1 MKFGLLFSQQV
12 PPGSGHTWREPYAD
26 MLECLPVAEDL
37 GYASCFQVSHHAQ
50 ADGLCPGPLIAC
62 AAAAAVTR
70 RMRIGTS
77 VLLVPLYA
85 PLKLAEDVAVLD
97 NLSGGRFVFGVAPG
111 YVAKE
116 FAAHGIPRGQRV
128 GRFEEALDL
137 MLRAWTEDWFEFDG
151 RYYRVPH
158 TQVTP
163 KPAQQ
168 PHPPIWYGV
177 SAPASL
183 RRAAR
188 RRAVQIMSPRH
199 GLEELVA
206 HYRPYEQAAQE
217 IGWIIPE
224 RPIIRSVFVA
234 PTKAEAEAIAAPA
247 LNYLFRELYG
257 AASAAGERVLRA
269 ADGSVI
275 TDKDQVGFE
284 NFKDRYII
292 GDPDTAIEQLTHY
305 RDAVQPTEVVCWMH
319 LPGLPGAAVMR
330 SVELFARAVMPHFQS
345 AEAKPSPTAE
355 RR

>member
-1 MKFGLLFSQQV
+1 MQFGLLFSQQV
-12 PPGSGHTWREPYAD
+12 PPDSGLAWREPYAD
-26 MLECLPVAEDL
+26 MLQCLTVAEDF

-50 ADGLCPGPLIAC
+50 PDGLCPSPLVAC
-62 AAAAAVTR
+62 AGAAAVTE
-70 RMRIGTS
+70 RMRIGTA

-116 FAAHGIPRGQRV
+116 FAAHGIPRQQRV

-137 MLRAWTEDWFEFDG
+137 MVRAWSEEWFEFDG
-151 RYYRVPH
+151 RYYQVPR

-163 KPAQQ
+163 KPTQR

-188 RRAVQIMSPRH
+188 RHAVQIMSPRH

-206 HYRPYEQAAQE
+206 HFQPYEEAAKE
-217 IGWIIPE
+217 IGWTIPE

-234 PTKAEAEAIAAPA
+234 PTTAEAEAIAAPA

-257 AASAAGERVLRA
+257 AAAAAGERVLRA
-269 ADGSVI
+269 ADGSPI
-275 TDKDQVGFE
+275 TDKAQVGFE

-292 GDPDTAIEQLTHY
+292 GDPDVAVAQLT
-305 RDAVQPTEVVCWMH
+305 RLQEAVQPTEIVCWMH
-319 LPGLPGAAVMR
+319 LPGLRGAEVMR
-330 SVELFARAVMPHFQS
+330 SVELFARAVMPHFQ
-345 AEAKPSPTAE
+345 
-355 RR
+355 

>member
-12 PPGSGHTWREPYAD
+12 PPGSGISSREPYED
-26 MLECLPVAEDL
+26 MLKCLPVAEDL
-37 GYASCFQVSHHAQ
+37 GYSSCFQVSHHAQ
-50 ADGLCPGPLIAC
+50 ADGLCPAPLIAC
-62 AAAAAVTR
+62 AGAAAVTK
-70 RMRIGTS
+70 RMRIGTA
-77 VLLVPLYA
+77 VLLVPMYA

-116 FAAHGIPRGQRV
+116 FAAHGIPRHQRV

-137 MLRAWTEDWFEFDG
+137 MVRAWTEDSFEFDG
-151 RYYRVPH
+151 RYYHVPR

-163 KPAQQ
+163 KPAQR

-183 RRAAR
+183 KRAAR
-188 RRAVQIMSPRH
+188 RHAVQIMSPRH
-199 GLEELVA
+199 GVEELAA
-206 HYRPYEQAAQE
+206 HYDPYEQTAKE
-217 IGWIIPE
+217 IGWAIPE
-224 RPIIRSVFVA
+224 RPIIRSLFVA
-234 PTKAEAEAIAAPA
+234 PTKADAEAIAAPA
-247 LNYLFRELYG
+247 LSYLFRELYG

-284 NFKDRYII
+284 NFKNRYII
-292 GDPDTAIEQLTHY
+292 GDPDFAIEQLMSY

-319 LPGLPGAAVMR
+319 LPGLRGNDVMR
-330 SVELFARAVMPHFQS
+330 SVKLFAREVMPHFQ
-345 AEAKPSPTAE
+345 
-355 RR
+355 